1 MSKQFPQCPLYNH
14 SSCKELDNP
23 ALCALVRKDNTC
35 LKINP
40 NPLSKEEK
48 EKAIQM
54 ICDLKEQRMSQQ
66 KIADLLN
73 VRGIATF
80 TGRGKW
86 TIGKV
91 NSLFQSMKKC
101 SPKKHS

>member
-1 MSKQFPQCPLYNH
+1 MSKQCPQCPLYNH

-23 ALCALVRKDNTC
+23 TLCALVRKDKTC
-35 LKINP
+35 LKIDP

-48 EKAIQM
+48 EKTIQM

-66 KIADLLN
+66 KIADSLN
-73 VRGIATF
+73 ARGIATL

-91 NSLFQSMKKC
+91 CSLFHNMKKC
-101 SPKKHS
+101 S